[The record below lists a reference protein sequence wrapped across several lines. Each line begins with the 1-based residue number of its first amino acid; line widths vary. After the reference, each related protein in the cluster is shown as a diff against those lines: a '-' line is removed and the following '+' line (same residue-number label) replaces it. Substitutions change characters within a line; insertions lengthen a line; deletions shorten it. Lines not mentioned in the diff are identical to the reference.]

1 MKLNLGLAGALLI
14 VATQAATTDTKSANM
29 LKISITTIQGGR
41 RPSTVGRWVHT
52 LRKYGVSRSMAGG
65 VKSIQR
71 GGVAEGERTS
81 LARVPLIDYDFDR
94 EYYGTVMVGEPPQ
107 SFKAPQSSSSPPRAV
122 SNAPAQPAT
131 TPPPPTPSSS
141 TATTRTKSTRTT
153 ALLSLILLLPIP
165 PLFSPPPVPSTSNA
179 WHITYG
185 DFSHAEGYLGRDHVR
200 IENLVVQDQQ
210 LALITSESANFD
222 DVIDGIMGLAFG
234 SLSAPS
240 SSSSWAPKP
249 RTVFENMMDQ
259 GLVER
264 GMFSFFLGKNR
275 RDGLASLDG
284 TRANGG
290 GEVIFGGMDMGYVK
304 EGHEIV
310 WTNVTKPKYWQINV
324 ENIWVDRHRVDFKSR
339 GFFANPGFSSAL
351 SSSSPSSSSGSAKS
365 KQEKKDEEA
374 KSDIPGIMDTG
385 TTLLIMPERLAAGI
399 HAMIPRAVQVYGQSW
414 ALPCELA
421 KETKKLEL
429 GIEGHRFAIPFSDL
443 VREEVAQGEVA
454 QGEVTHDNG
463 LTSDHDSLGKD
474 KDKDKDTKK
483 PANLCFSGIQPS
495 SAGFMIIGDLFIKN
509 NYVVFDQE
517 NKRVGIAPL
526 RFESDTTAAEV
537 NAMEKKR
544 RGTEMRTGWEIAE
557 ETEEA
562 MGL

>member
-107 SFKAPQSSSSPPRAV
+107 SFKIDFDTGSSKFILSSKSCQQCSGTTRYDPSTSNTFLLNSDYENKVNAYNGSPLTNSSSS
-122 SNAPAQPAT
+122 NT
-131 TPPPPTPSSS
+131 
-141 TATTRTKSTRTT
+141 
-153 ALLSLILLLPIP
+153 P

-324 ENIWVDRHRVDFKSR
+324 ENIW
-339 GFFANPGFSSAL
+339 
-351 SSSSPSSSSGSAKS
+351 
-365 KQEKKDEEA
+365 EKKDEEA

-443 VREEVAQGEVA
+443 VREE
-454 QGEVTHDNG
+454 
-463 LTSDHDSLGKD
+463 
-474 KDKDKDTKK
+474 